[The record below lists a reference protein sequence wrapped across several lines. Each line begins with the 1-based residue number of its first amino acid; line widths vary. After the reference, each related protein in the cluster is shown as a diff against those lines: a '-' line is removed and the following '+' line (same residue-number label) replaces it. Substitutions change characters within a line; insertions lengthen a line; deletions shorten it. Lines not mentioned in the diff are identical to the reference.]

1 VRYILL
7 NKEIAMVIT
16 VEVDRDTDRR
26 LADLA
31 ARTGKSKA
39 EHAAEILKYGIE
51 DVEDYYRADEVW
63 QRVKRGEEKVYS
75 SDDLRRELGL
85 ED

>member
-1 VRYILL
+1 MRYIRL

-26 LADLA
+26 LDELS
-31 ARTGKSKA
+31 ARTGRSKA

-51 DVEDYYRADEVW
+51 DVQDYYRADDVW
-63 QRVKRGEEKVYS
+63 QRVQRGEEKVYS
-75 SDDLRRELGL
+75 SEELRRDLGL